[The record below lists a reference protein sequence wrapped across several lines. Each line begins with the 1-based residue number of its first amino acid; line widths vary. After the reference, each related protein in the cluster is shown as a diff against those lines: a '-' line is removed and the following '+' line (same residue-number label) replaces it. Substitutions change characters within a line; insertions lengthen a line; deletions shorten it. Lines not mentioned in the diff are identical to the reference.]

1 MIFAKYQSNVR
12 RSLTGINCDKKL
24 LFYSKIQIQIF
35 FLILIIAQ
43 RQCKDGNKTYHIGET
58 YVTMDCKERCVCNFI
73 NGTAETKCSS
83 LCTAPVDSLCKA
95 NTQQIEVYEQS
106 LGGTNCSCQGKRC
119 IPGLKLF
126 RNKHPHMPLNRFFNT
141 FKIE

>member
-1 MIFAKYQSNVR
+1 
-12 RSLTGINCDKKL
+12 
-24 LFYSKIQIQIF
+24 
-35 FLILIIAQ
+35 
-43 RQCKDGNKTYHIGET
+43 
-58 YVTMDCKERCVCNFI
+58 MDCKERCVCNFI
-73 NGTAETKCSS
+73 NGTAVAKCSS

-126 RNKHPHMPLNRFFNT
+126 RNNHPHMPLNRFFNT
-141 FKIE
+141 FKIEWKAFDAEINKILLRIILKNICSIWLLKKLKWTSFRAFIIVFEKLYRQ

>member
-1 MIFAKYQSNVR
+1 
-12 RSLTGINCDKKL
+12 
-24 LFYSKIQIQIF
+24 
-35 FLILIIAQ
+35 
-43 RQCKDGNKTYHIGET
+43 
-58 YVTMDCKERCVCNFI
+58 MDCKERCVCNFI
-73 NGTAETKCSS
+73 NGTAVAKCSS
-83 LCTAPVDSLCKA
+83 PSTAPVDSLCKA

-126 RNKHPHMPLNRFFNT
+126 RNNHPHMPLNRFFNT